1 MPDTATPGADLAPL
15 DRLIHTAHE
24 TGPPPSEQPVR
35 TGRAF
40 GFVFAVFQRH
50 DDPAR
55 VGQYAVYVADA
66 ETGEH
71 VPGYEPKSWDRTRY
85 RQVPH
90 HSCESPAEAERICF
104 VQQLKRMRDHH
115 HPLKAIRMMVRDE
128 LEEKTRRLHY
138 DQRHAC
144 DQERKRKRAVQ
155 ALHGK
160 DEAHVSPSDV
170 RSLRPERA

>member
-1 MPDTATPGADLAPL
+1 MPDTATPGADFAPL
-15 DRLIHTAHE
+15 DRLIEKAHA

-35 TGRAF
+35 TGQAF
-40 GFVFAVFQRH
+40 EFVFAVFLRH
-50 DDPAR
+50 EDPAR

-71 VPGYEPKSWDRTRY
+71 VPGRQPHSWDRTRY

-90 HSCESPAEAERICF
+90 HSCESAADAERICF
-104 VQQLKRMRDHH
+104 VQHLKRMRDQH
-115 HPLKAIRMMVRDE
+115 HPLKAIWMMVRDE
-128 LEEKTRRLHY
+128 LEEKTRRIHY

-144 DQERKRKRAVQ
+144 DQERERKRAVQ

-160 DEAHVSPSDV
+160 DEAHVRLRDV
-170 RSLRPERA
+170 RALRA